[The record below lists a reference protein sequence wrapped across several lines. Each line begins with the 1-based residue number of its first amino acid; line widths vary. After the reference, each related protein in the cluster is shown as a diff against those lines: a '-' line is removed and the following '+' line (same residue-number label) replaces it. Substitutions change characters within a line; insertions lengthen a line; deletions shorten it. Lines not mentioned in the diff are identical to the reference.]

1 MSVSDDLNAF
11 DRGFFLNWHARRRKH
26 QGHMERAGIEV
37 RLAAY
42 LRDNGQAIPGWE
54 AMRRAITEVV
64 CCGCPPEMWPT
75 PVKEAIN
82 P

>member
-1 MSVSDDLNAF
+1 MSVSDDLNAL
-11 DRGFFLNWHARRRKH
+11 DRGFWLNRHARRRKH
-26 QGHMERAGIEV
+26 QSHMERAGIEV

-64 CCGCPPEMWPT
+64 CCGCPPEMWPAK
-75 PVKEAIN
+75 VKEAIS